1 MYLTKNQLSSVFKNS
16 IVVTI
21 DLCIVDEKRLLLG
34 KRLNPPAKD
43 FYFVPGG
50 RIRKGE
56 NIKVALTRI
65 LKNETGQSII
75 KEREENI
82 KFLGVYEHFYEENF
96 LGNKRYKSQYIV
108 LSYFLPVICLSE
120 FNKDVFNNQHSDYIW
135 QNYQDPTLN
144 MKIHNYTKNYFPII
158 KTLNTI

>member
-1 MYLTKNQLSSVFKNS
+1 MYLTNNQLSSVFKNS

-21 DLCIVDEKRLLLG
+21 DLCIVDKKRLLLG

-56 NIKVALTRI
+56 NIKVALKRI

-82 KFLGVYEHFYEENF
+82 NFLGVYEHFYEENF

-108 LSYFLPVICLSE
+108 LSYVLPVICLSE
-120 FNKDVFNNQHSDYIW
+120 FNKDNFKNQHSDYIW
-135 QNYQDPTLN
+135 HNYQDHTLN
-144 MKIHNYTKNYFPII
+144 NKIHNYTRDYFPRI
-158 KTLNTI
+158 KTLNKI

>member
-21 DLCIVDEKRLLLG
+21 DLCIVDKKRLLLG

-56 NIKVALTRI
+56 NIKQALNRI
-65 LKNETGQSII
+65 LENETGQCII
-75 KEREENI
+75 KEQKENI
-82 KFLGVYEHFYEENF
+82 KFLGVYEHFYDENF
-96 LGNKRYKSQYIV
+96 LSNNRYNSQYIV
-108 LSYFLPVICLSE
+108 LSYILPLTCLSE
-120 FNKDVFNNQHSDYIW
+120 FKKEIFKNQHSDYIW
-135 QNYQDPTLN
+135 YNYQKPN
-144 MKIHNYTKNYFPII
+144 VNIKIHTYTSDYFPSI
-158 KTLNTI
+158 KKLS